1 MPFELTNVSSTFMW
15 LMNQVLK
22 PFTGSFVVVYF
33 DDILIYSLS
42 ESAHFEHLRKVL
54 TVLQQNK
61 LYINLLK
68 CKLMTNNLLFL
79 GFIMNTDGIKVGE
92 EKFYAIQ
99 EWPALKIVN
108 E

>member
-1 MPFELTNVSSTFMW
+1 
-15 LMNQVLK
+15 
-22 PFTGSFVVVYF
+22 
-33 DDILIYSLS
+33 
-42 ESAHFEHLRKVL
+42 
-54 TVLQQNK
+54 
-61 LYINLLK
+61 
-68 CKLMTNNLLFL
+68 MTNNLLFL